1 MASFPD
7 LSRAELTRRL
17 RQLKPTDEMNSTGRK
32 DGAVMLIFMDQP
44 QGLSLLFTK
53 RAADLEEHPGQ
64 ISFPGGAL
72 EPDDS
77 SLEKAALR
85 ETFEEVGI
93 EDRELEVL
101 GALPCQPVLD
111 HWLIHPF
118 TAWWTA
124 PHRLKPNPA
133 EVDRVIIPSLA
144 ELSRQHRP
152 GCWQLPDPEQACRYM
167 ISEELLWGATARITG
182 RLLDSLL
189 IPIGI

>member
-1 MASFPD
+1 MPPFHD

-17 RQLKPTDEMNSTGRK
+17 RQLEPTDETARTGRK

-72 EPDDS
+72 EPDDP

-85 ETFEEVGI
+85 ETLEEVGI
-93 EDRELEVL
+93 EAGELEVL
-101 GALPCQPVLD
+101 GTLPCQPVLD

-118 TAWWTA
+118 TAWWSA
-124 PHRLKPNPA
+124 PRRLEPNPA
-133 EVDRVIIPSLA
+133 EVDQVIITSLT
-144 ELSRQHRP
+144 ELGHQHQP
-152 GCWQLPDPEQACRYM
+152 GCWQLPDPEQACRYL
-167 ISEELLWGATARITG
+167 ISSELLWGATARITG

-189 IPIGI
+189 RTCQ